1 MFCLQDWGE
10 FPKIERASMDGDPKS
25 RMILVDRDIAW
36 PNGLTLDV
44 EKKLLYWVEAK
55 LRYIAVVDWEGKNRQ
70 VILQEPDALP
80 QPFSVSLYHSELYW
94 TDWTTK

>member
-1 MFCLQDWGE
+1 MNWYVEPAKL
-10 FPKIERASMDGDPKS
+10 K
-25 RMILVDRDIAW
+25 DIRIYVS
-36 PNGLTLDV
+36 GLTLDV

-55 LRYIAVVDWEGKNRQ
+55 HHYIAVVDWNGGNRQ
-70 VILQEPDALP
+70 IILKEREALP